1 MAVEK
6 DDAVARFAASVVGS
20 VIAESFTLPTDVAKT
35 RLQVQLA
42 GGSGEFEARKL
53 LNVVH

>member
-1 MAVEK
+1 MAAGE
-6 DDAVARFAASVVGS
+6 DDAAARFTASVVGS
-20 VIAESFTLPTDVAKT
+20 VIAETFTLPTDVAKT